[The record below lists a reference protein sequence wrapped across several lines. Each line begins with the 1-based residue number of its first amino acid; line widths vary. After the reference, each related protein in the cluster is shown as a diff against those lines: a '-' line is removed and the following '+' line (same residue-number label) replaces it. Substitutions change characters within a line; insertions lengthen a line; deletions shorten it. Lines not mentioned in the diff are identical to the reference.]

1 MRDKRTF
8 TFCQRW
14 YVPFS
19 TRITATVVH
28 GAYSGY
34 PVRTSIHSYQCL
46 RLLAL
51 ARAVLHSI
59 TDAAGNTLSPT
70 LCSRVLLRPK
80 SQSREKGFTSCKQ
93 GESMSG
99 GTSDTG
105 AQTLTFL
112 PLLYIMTRTA
122 DSHSLQLTRTQQLW
136 QHSRERNQYR
146 KLQPFPLCLVRKL
159 SSLYLERSG
168 TKSIAIYFRPTAR
181 SRYISLSETRGLLPR
196 ILVRYTPNTHML

>member
-1 MRDKRTF
+1 MG
-8 TFCQRW
+8 
-14 YVPFS
+14 PFPLVLRL
-19 TRITATVVH
+19 RIVH
-28 GAYSGY
+28 GAYPGY

-136 QHSRERNQYR
+136 QHSRERNRYL
-146 KLQPFPLCLVRKL
+146 KLQPFPLWLVRKL
-159 SSLYLERSG
+159 SSLYLEKSG

-181 SRYISLSETRGLLPR
+181 SKYISLFKARGLLPR
-196 ILVRYTPNTHML
+196 IRFQYTPNTHMH